1 MQIQRLT
8 QCEHSKARL
17 TYYTDLITVP
27 FDGSILVQGMI
38 QIEIWSLVIVEMT
51 NFKIIGIGG

>member
-8 QCEHSKARL
+8 QCEHSKARP
-17 TYYTDLITVP
+17 TYYNDLITVP

-38 QIEIWSLVIVEMT
+38 QIEIRSLVIVEMT